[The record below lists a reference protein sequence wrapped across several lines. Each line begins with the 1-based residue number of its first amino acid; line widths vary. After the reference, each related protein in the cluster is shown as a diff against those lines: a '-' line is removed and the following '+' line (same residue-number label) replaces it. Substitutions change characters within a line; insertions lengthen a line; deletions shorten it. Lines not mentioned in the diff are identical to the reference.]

1 MFASTI
7 GRDDL
12 GIPLYH
18 LQRGMAKQ
26 GLEGEQIAAIAQV
39 VGGKGVAELVRI
51 GFHAGALADAMN
63 QLPQHIPR
71 Q

>member
-1 MFASTI
+1 
-7 GRDDL
+7 
-12 GIPLYH
+12 
-18 LQRGMAKQ
+18 MAKQ